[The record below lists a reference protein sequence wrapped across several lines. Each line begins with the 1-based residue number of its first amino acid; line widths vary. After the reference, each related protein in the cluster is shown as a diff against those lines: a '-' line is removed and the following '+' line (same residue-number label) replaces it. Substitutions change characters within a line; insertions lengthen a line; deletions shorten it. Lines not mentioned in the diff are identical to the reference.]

1 MPPSLI
7 RAVKAGALTV
17 IYTRWASSSV
27 RNDNGCECA
36 GSAIRLGSQ
45 PPGPPP
51 GLGRMA
57 TPSSAPALLAADRLR
72 CRYPP
77 RPGRAEWT
85 FFTSDGETASEAQTG
100 GTLSCMNQH
109 TGAGNFAEQERS
121 RVEAELADLRRR
133 RDQMRAELRDDADT
147 VGDRGDAADAIQ
159 RAEDLAGIDEQ
170 IARLTWLLAGGNTA
184 VEGQLPNGTQ
194 VTIRFPGD
202 EPVRMRVVHFLEET
216 PAGAEDTT
224 LTADSPLGLALVG
237 RKAGDTVIYDT
248 PRGELQVD
256 LLEIDYPK

>member
-1 MPPSLI
+1 M
-7 RAVKAGALTV
+7 T
-17 IYTRWASSSV
+17 W
-27 RNDNGCECA
+27 
-36 GSAIRLGSQ
+36 
-45 PPGPPP
+45 
-51 GLGRMA
+51 
-57 TPSSAPALLAADRLR
+57 
-72 CRYPP
+72 
-77 RPGRAEWT
+77 
-85 FFTSDGETASEAQTG
+85 DGHSG
-100 GTLSCMNQH
+100 GTLSCMSQH

-133 RDQMRAELRDDADT
+133 RDQMRAELQDDADT

-170 IARLTWLLAGGNTA
+170 IGRLTWLLAGGNTA

-202 EPVRMRVVHFLEET
+202 EPVRMRVIHFLEET

-237 RKAGDTVIYDT
+237 RKAGETVTYAT